1 MSYINPNEYGSLYF
15 DNKEENAVLNVLK
28 NEKIFRYASDKVST
42 TDKFEEM
49 LKKKVNCK
57 YALGVTNGTSGLIT
71 ALIGCDVKAGDRV
84 LVSSYTF
91 LATALAVKCL
101 EAIPIPLNI
110 DLQNGFDLQDLQ
122 EELKKGCKAV
132 IVVQLQGRCF
142 DLSKVKCLLEK
153 YNVKLIEDSCQAFGA
168 KIKDEY
174 AGTIGDVG
182 VYSFQQFKQVSCGEG
197 GAVVT
202 NNKTIYQKMRNYT
215 DMGAERNLFPNWNG
229 NDVLFGQNYRTN
241 NIMAAILC
249 EQLKKV
255 DNIIL
260 KQQKSRN
267 YILSKVKL
275 NNLINSVDPNGDTG
289 MNILLLLNSKEEFN
303 NVKEIGDKQNIE
315 VRRMWNGLYFEN
327 ELFKRN
333 KLTDV
338 DLKNNSC
345 SKSRELV
352 DRLAVISIP
361 PILNK
366 EDCNKIIDFLNEIKS
381 GSDNNAI

>member
-101 EAIPIPLNI
+101 EAIPVPLNI

-345 SKSRELV
+345 SKSKELV

>member
-71 ALIGCDVKAGDRV
+71 ALIGCDVKVGDRV

-110 DLQNGFDLQDLQ
+110 DLQNGFDLQDLE

-182 VYSFQQFKQVSCGEG
+182 VYSFQQFKQISCGEG

-202 NNKTIYQKMRNYT
+202 SNKTIYQKMRNYT

-229 NDVLFGQNYRTN
+229 NDVLFGQNYRIN

-255 DNIIL
+255 DDIIL

-315 VRRMWNGLYFEN
+315 VRRMWSGLYFEN

-345 SKSRELV
+345 SKSKELV

-366 EDCNKIIDFLNEIKS
+366 EDCNKIIDFLNEIKF

>member
-71 ALIGCDVKAGDRV
+71 ALIGCDVKVGDRV

-110 DLQNGFDLQDLQ
+110 DLQNGFDLQDLE

-168 KIKDEY
+168 KIKDEC

-182 VYSFQQFKQVSCGEG
+182 VYSFQQFKQISCGEG

-202 NNKTIYQKMRNYT
+202 SNKTIYQKMRNYT

-229 NDVLFGQNYRTN
+229 NDVLFGQNYRIN

-255 DNIIL
+255 DDIIL

-315 VRRMWNGLYFEN
+315 VRRMWSGLYFEN

-345 SKSRELV
+345 SKSKELV

-366 EDCNKIIDFLNEIKS
+366 EDCNKIIDFLNEIKF

>member
-101 EAIPIPLNI
+101 EAIPVPLNI

-327 ELFKRN
+327 ELFNRN

>member
-101 EAIPIPLNI
+101 EAIPVPLNI

-182 VYSFQQFKQVSCGEG
+182 VYSFQQFKQISCGEG
-197 GAVVT
+197 GAIVT

-215 DMGAERNLFPNWNG
+215 DMGAERDLFPNWNG
-229 NDVLFGQNYRTN
+229 NNVLFGQNYRMN

-361 PILNK
+361 PILKK

>member
-101 EAIPIPLNI
+101 EAIPVPLNI

-202 NNKTIYQKMRNYT
+202 NNNTIYQKMRNYT

-229 NDVLFGQNYRTN
+229 NNVLFGQNYRMN

-255 DNIIL
+255 DDIIL
-260 KQQKSRN
+260 KQQKSRS

-289 MNILLLLNSKEEFN
+289 MNILFLLNSKEEFN

-315 VRRMWNGLYFEN
+315 VRR
-327 ELFKRN
+327 
-333 KLTDV
+333 T
-338 DLKNNSC
+338 LK
-345 SKSRELV
+345 K
-352 DRLAVISIP
+352 
-361 PILNK
+361 
-366 EDCNKIIDFLNEIKS
+366 
-381 GSDNNAI
+381 

>member
-1 MSYINPNEYGSLYF
+1 MSYINPNEYGSLCF
-15 DNKEENAVLNVLK
+15 DSREENAVLNVLK

-71 ALIGCDVKAGDRV
+71 ALVGCGVKAGDRV

-101 EAIPIPLNI
+101 DAIPIPLNI
-110 DLQNGFDLQDLQ
+110 DLQNGFDLQDLE

-142 DLSKVKCLLEK
+142 DLSKVKRFLEK

-168 KIKDEY
+168 RINEEY

-182 VYSFQQFKQVSCGEG
+182 VYSFQQFKQISCGEG

-202 NNKTIYQKMRNYT
+202 YNKTIYKKMRNYT
-215 DMGAERNLFPNWNG
+215 DLGAERDLFPNWNG
-229 NDVLFGQNYRTN
+229 NDALFGQNYRMN

-255 DNIIL
+255 DDIIL
-260 KQQKSRN
+260 KQQKSRS

-275 NNLINSVDPNGDTG
+275 NNLINSVDQTGDTG

-303 NVKEIGDKQNIE
+303 KIKEIGDKQNIE
-315 VRRMWNGLYFEN
+315 VRRMWSGLYFEN

-333 KLTDV
+333 KLMDV

-345 SKSRELV
+345 GKSKELV

-361 PILNK
+361 PILMK
-366 EDCNKIIDFLNEIKS
+366 DDCNKIIDFLNDIKF

>member
-101 EAIPIPLNI
+101 EAIPVPLNI
-110 DLQNGFDLQDLQ
+110 DLQNGFDLQDLE

-168 KIKDEY
+168 KIKDEC

-182 VYSFQQFKQVSCGEG
+182 VYSFQQFKQISCGEG

-202 NNKTIYQKMRNYT
+202 SNKTIYQKMRNYT

-229 NDVLFGQNYRTN
+229 NDVLFGQNYRIN

-327 ELFKRN
+327 ELFKKN

-366 EDCNKIIDFLNEIKS
+366 EDCNKIIDFLNEIKF

>member
-101 EAIPIPLNI
+101 EAIPVPLNI
-110 DLQNGFDLQDLQ
+110 DLQNGFDLQDLE

-168 KIKDEY
+168 KIKDEC

-182 VYSFQQFKQVSCGEG
+182 VYSFQQFKQISCGEG

-202 NNKTIYQKMRNYT
+202 SNKTIYQKMRNYT

-229 NDVLFGQNYRTN
+229 NDVLFGQNYRIN

-255 DNIIL
+255 DDIIL

-289 MNILLLLNSKEEFN
+289 MNILLLLNSKEEFT

-345 SKSRELV
+345 SKSKELV

-366 EDCNKIIDFLNEIKS
+366 EDCNKIIDFLNEIKF

>member
-101 EAIPIPLNI
+101 EAIPVPLNI

-182 VYSFQQFKQVSCGEG
+182 VYSFQQFKQISCGEG
-197 GAVVT
+197 GAIVT

-215 DMGAERNLFPNWNG
+215 DMGAERDLFPNWNG
-229 NDVLFGQNYRTN
+229 NNVLFGQNYRMN

>member
-110 DLQNGFDLQDLQ
+110 DLQNGFDLQDLE

-229 NDVLFGQNYRTN
+229 NDVLFGQNYRMN

-255 DNIIL
+255 DDIIL

>member
-101 EAIPIPLNI
+101 EAIPVPLNI
-110 DLQNGFDLQDLQ
+110 DLQNGFDLQDLE

-182 VYSFQQFKQVSCGEG
+182 VYSFQQFKQISCGEG

-202 NNKTIYQKMRNYT
+202 SNKTIYQKMRNYT

-229 NDVLFGQNYRTN
+229 NDVLFGQNYRIN

-255 DNIIL
+255 DDIIL

-345 SKSRELV
+345 SKSKELV

-366 EDCNKIIDFLNEIKS
+366 EDCNKIIDFLNEIKF